1 MKRDA
6 PEPILDELATLA
18 RGQGA
23 PPIDD
28 ERIRSL
34 VARAV
39 HDARGKPT
47 HRKARRLSWIAAAIL
62 IPSALAGI
70 YWTFASRGPNPGET
84 ELRATLPTGDSLTAT
99 AGSLFQ
105 VESAETEH
113 RRVSLDRG
121 AVLFDVAPLTGS
133 ERFEVAT
140 GHLTAV
146 VRGTVFSVETSSEQT
161 IVRVYEG
168 RVEVVQDER
177 RLEVVARRMWISN
190 DSELRDMSEGPLAV
204 AGREAARRRAL
215 PRPVAPEPPSIVEAR
230 DEPSEEHVA
239 VSGGPADR
247 LPERESPRPMSRIVR
262 APVRP
267 DAGPRRPSSADTPR
281 TEPPVEPPPPTAR
294 EVRRWLLEGRLQ
306 ETLEVS
312 HAKSGGEW
320 RLLEADALR
329 GLGRAG
335 EAAAG
340 YDRAAGELPPARAAQ
355 AGYLAATL
363 RFRNLGDPSGALAS
377 LDRSRA
383 DSASAPL
390 AERATVLRVR
400 ALLRLGRQE
409 EARRI
414 AARYLERFPNGGME
428 EWMIGLVD
436 R

>member
-1 MKRDA
+1 M
-6 PEPILDELATLA
+6 
-18 RGQGA
+18 
-23 PPIDD
+23 
-28 ERIRSL
+28 
-34 VARAV
+34 
-39 HDARGKPT
+39 
-47 HRKARRLSWIAAAIL
+47 
-62 IPSALAGI
+62 
-70 YWTFASRGPNPGET
+70 
-84 ELRATLPTGDSLTAT
+84 
-99 AGSLFQ
+99 
-105 VESAETEH
+105 
-113 RRVSLDRG
+113 
-121 AVLFDVAPLTGS
+121 
-133 ERFEVAT
+133 
-140 GHLTAV
+140 
-146 VRGTVFSVETSSEQT
+146 
-161 IVRVYEG
+161 
-168 RVEVVQDER
+168 
-177 RLEVVARRMWISN
+177 
-190 DSELRDMSEGPLAV
+190 
-204 AGREAARRRAL
+204 
-215 PRPVAPEPPSIVEAR
+215 
-230 DEPSEEHVA
+230 
-239 VSGGPADR
+239 
-247 LPERESPRPMSRIVR
+247 
-262 APVRP
+262 
-267 DAGPRRPSSADTPR
+267 
-281 TEPPVEPPPPTAR
+281 
-294 EVRRWLLEGRLQ
+294 
-306 ETLEVS
+306 S